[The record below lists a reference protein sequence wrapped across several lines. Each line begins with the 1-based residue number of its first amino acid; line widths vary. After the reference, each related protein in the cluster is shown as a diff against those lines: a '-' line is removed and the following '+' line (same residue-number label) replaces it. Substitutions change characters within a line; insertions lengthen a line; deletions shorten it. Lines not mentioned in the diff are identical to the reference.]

1 MNIKSEFKLIN
12 ISIYFP
18 STAKTIGVLI
28 THLFLQK
35 EMFIQSHGCKSVRL
49 FLEWFVETAM
59 FRHFM
64 NTKYSTDVSYDEC
77 NYDSSHYALFDAR
90 LLEKS
95 ENKTNVDDNI
105 EIIMKNSKIIN
116 KKAKTF
122 KDRFKEFIHSN

>member
-1 MNIKSEFKLIN
+1 M
-12 ISIYFP
+12 
-18 STAKTIGVLI
+18 
-28 THLFLQK
+28 
-35 EMFIQSHGCKSVRL
+35 

-64 NTKYSTDVSYDEC
+64 NTKYSLDNASEC
-77 NYDSSHYALFDAR
+77 GDSNHYALFDAR
-90 LLEKS
+90 VLEKS
-95 ENKTNVDDNI
+95 ENKTKVDDNI

>member
-1 MNIKSEFKLIN
+1 
-12 ISIYFP
+12 
-18 STAKTIGVLI
+18 
-28 THLFLQK
+28 
-35 EMFIQSHGCKSVRL
+35 
-49 FLEWFVETAM
+49 M

-64 NTKYSTDVSYDEC
+64 NTKFLLDDEGDASGDSYD
-77 NYDSSHYALFDAR
+77 YALFDAR

-95 ENKTNVDDNI
+95 ENKTNIDDNI